1 MAKIVGIVN
10 VTPDS
15 FSDGGLY
22 TEAGSVAERVQTLF
36 REGAHMI
43 DIGAESTRPGADKVP
58 VENEWERLEP
68 VIERLKPL
76 YSPRQFSV
84 DTRHAEVARRALE
97 LWSDEITINDVTGL
111 HDMEMQSVVARHGCP
126 VVVSHLPAVA
136 RGEVGKAH
144 KERIDSPE
152 QVSDELLERIAD
164 IQRSG
169 VHRDQIIADPGI
181 GFGKTAQ
188 LNHRLVRFA
197 EVLPDFPVMIGYSR
211 KRFIGEDRF
220 EASANVRLGKIAAQ
234 AGASYLR
241 VHDVV
246 AHSDLGFDF

>member
-1 MAKIVGIVN
+1 VTKIVGIVN

-22 TEAGSVAERVQTLF
+22 TEAGPVAARVQALF

-43 DIGAESTRPGADKVP
+43 DIGAESTRPGADKVS
-58 VENEWERLEP
+58 VDSEWERLEP
-68 VIERLKPL
+68 VIETLKPL
-76 YSPRQFSV
+76 YNPRQFSV

-111 HDMEMQSVVARHGCP
+111 HDMEMRAVVAKHGCP

-136 RGEVGKAH
+136 RGEVGEAH

-152 QVSDELLERIAD
+152 QVRDELLERIAD
-164 IQRSG
+164 MQRSG
-169 VHRDQIIADPGI
+169 VRSDQIIADPGI
-181 GFGKTAQ
+181 GFGKTVQ
-188 LNHRLVRFA
+188 LNHRLLRFA

-211 KRFIGEDRF
+211 KRFIGEDRL
-220 EASANVRLGKIAAQ
+220 EASANVRLGKIATE

-241 VHDVV
+241 VHDVA
-246 AHSDLGFDF
+246 AHSNLDFDF